1 MIDVDQQSVD
11 PPQNG
16 GNIVTKSAD
25 SEDDERRERG
35 KIFTRQNT
43 FTLAPSGDE
52 EGFASP
58 RAQVL
63 LKMSFSI
70 HHKIYGMQY
79 QKIMYEIQLVN

>member
-1 MIDVDQQSVD
+1 MIDVDQQSAD

-16 GNIVTKSAD
+16 GNGNIVTKSAD

-63 LKMSFSI
+63 LKMSSQFNI
-70 HHKIYGMQY
+70 HKVHVYGLIKI
-79 QKIMYEIQLVN
+79 

>member
-1 MIDVDQQSVD
+1 MIDVNQQSAD

-16 GNIVTKSAD
+16 GNVVTKSTD

-63 LKMSFSI
+63 LKISSSFNL
-70 HHKIYGMQY
+70 HRKV
-79 QKIMYEIQLVN
+79 YEIILKYHV

>member
-1 MIDVDQQSVD
+1 MIDVDQQSAD

-16 GNIVTKSAD
+16 GNGNIVTNSAD

-43 FTLAPSGDE
+43 FTLAPSGEE

-63 LKMSFSI
+63 LKMSSFNI
-70 HHKIYGMQY
+70 HYKVYGIILEY
-79 QKIMYEIQLVN
+79 HV

>member
-1 MIDVDQQSVD
+1 MIDVDQQSAD

-16 GNIVTKSAD
+16 GNIVTKSAE

-63 LKMSFSI
+63 LKMSSFNI
-70 HHKIYGMQY
+70 HYKVFGKILKY
-79 QKIMYEIQLVN
+79 KI